1 MLTSLGRL
9 IYIYI
14 YMWTVVFY
22 TNISGGGV
30 VDKIGAGDKS
40 NEYNDTTA
48 KFTATTVHSV
58 SVSRGDPKFLKWF
71 LIFFFF
77 IKSGIIT
84 TRILTLQDYY

>member
-1 MLTSLGRL
+1 MFTSLGRL

-14 YMWTVVFY
+14 CGQLYSIQIY
-22 TNISGGGV
+22 RGGNV

-48 KFTATTVHSV
+48 KITATTVHSV
-58 SVSRGDPKFLKWF
+58 SVSRGDPKFLKCF
-71 LIFFFF
+71 LYFFI